1 MIERKAKKIG
11 DILGQIKRNK
21 EKSELM
27 FRDFEKNLGMKLK
40 VMNEYE
46 DKNDEGLN
54 NPMLDLDIYQKRLQD
69 TMKNIQK
76 KHVDI
81 VYSIR
86 DKESE
91 TVSRVS
97 QSK

>member
-97 QSK
+97 